1 MSGTAMSGTAMSEGT
16 VMRTV
21 TVWPHLPF
29 DILPILFWLFLIALL
44 GTGVA
49 FALLASRRK
58 LPYAIWVAGGAL
70 VLALMLTL
78 SATTSFWSAAW
89 DPAGGPTAA
98 MIAVLGGA
106 LAVFGGGPAAQ
117 LALNLATRGSVT
129 PGTHGGIL
137 VSDAAEAHGAP
148 LRGDSAQANTGG
160 SNAVGSDTPAGAT
173 STHEVLRGGAAIG
186 VLERLC
192 VVLGIVAGFP
202 EALAIVVAVKGLG
215 RFTELAA
222 AEARERFIIG
232 TLASLLWASGC
243 AVLVR
248 LALG

>member
-1 MSGTAMSGTAMSEGT
+1 MF
-16 VMRTV
+16 
-21 TVWPHLPF
+21 WPHLPF
-29 DILPILFWLFLIALL
+29 DLLPILFWVFLIVLL

-89 DPAGGPTAA
+89 DPAGGPAAA

-129 PGTHGGIL
+129 PGAHGGIL
-137 VSDAAEAHGAP
+137 VSDAAEAKGAP
-148 LRGDSAQANTGG
+148 LRGTSPQASATAAGPDTP
-160 SNAVGSDTPAGAT
+160 GSDTTAAGEAT
-173 STHEVLRGGAAIG
+173 GTHEVLRGGAAIG

>member
-1 MSGTAMSGTAMSEGT
+1 MF
-16 VMRTV
+16 
-21 TVWPHLPF
+21 WPHLPF
-29 DILPILFWLFLIALL
+29 DLLPILFWVFLIVLL

-78 SATTSFWSAAW
+78 SATTSFWTAAW
-89 DPAGGPTAA
+89 DPAGGPAAA

-129 PGTHGGIL
+129 PGAHGGIL
-137 VSDAAEAHGAP
+137 VSDAAEAKGAP
-148 LRGDSAQANTGG
+148 LRGPSGQASASASGADTP
-160 SNAVGSDTPAGAT
+160 VSDTGAAEAT
-173 STHEVLRGGAAIG
+173 GTHEVLRGGAAIG

-202 EALAIVVAVKGLG
+202 EALAIIVAVKGLG

-232 TLASLLWASGC
+232 TLASLLWASAC

>member
-1 MSGTAMSGTAMSEGT
+1 
-16 VMRTV
+16 
-21 TVWPHLPF
+21 
-29 DILPILFWLFLIALL
+29 
-44 GTGVA
+44 
-49 FALLASRRK
+49 
-58 LPYAIWVAGGAL
+58 
-70 VLALMLTL
+70 
-78 SATTSFWSAAW
+78 
-89 DPAGGPTAA
+89 

-129 PGTHGGIL
+129 PGAHGGIL
-137 VSDAAEAHGAP
+137 VSDAAEAQGAP
-148 LRGDSAQANTGG
+148 LRGAAAQANTADAGPAAPAAAE
-160 SNAVGSDTPAGAT
+160 SVASDTTAAG
-173 STHEVLRGGAAIG
+173 THEVLRGGAAIG

-202 EALAIVVAVKGLG
+202 EALAIVVAIKGLG

-232 TLASLLWASGC
+232 TLASLLWASAC

>member
-1 MSGTAMSGTAMSEGT
+1 MF
-16 VMRTV
+16 
-21 TVWPHLPF
+21 WPHLPF
-29 DILPILFWLFLIALL
+29 DLLPILFWVFLITLL

-70 VLALMLTL
+70 ILALMLTL

-137 VSDAAEAHGAP
+137 VSDAAEAQGAP
-148 LRGDSAQANTGG
+148 LRSAQAN
-160 SNAVGSDTPAGAT
+160 AAGAADSEPAAT
-173 STHEVLRGGAAIG
+173 GTHEVLRGGAAIG

>member
-1 MSGTAMSGTAMSEGT
+1 MNRTATL
-16 VMRTV
+16 
-21 TVWPHLPF
+21 WPHLPF
-29 DILPILFWLFLIALL
+29 DILPILFWLFLITLL
-44 GTGVA
+44 GVGVA

-58 LPYAIWVAGGAL
+58 LPYAIWVSGGAL

-148 LRGDSAQANTGG
+148 LRGASAQA
-160 SNAVGSDTPAGAT
+160 NAVGSDAAGSDAAGAT

>member
-1 MSGTAMSGTAMSEGT
+1 MF
-16 VMRTV
+16 
-21 TVWPHLPF
+21 WPHLAF
-29 DILPILFWLFLIALL
+29 DVLPILFWVFLIALL

-98 MIAVLGGA
+98 IIAVLGGA
-106 LAVFGGGPAAQ
+106 LAVFGGGPIAQ

-137 VSDAAEAHGAP
+137 VSAAAEAQGAP
-148 LRGDSAQANTGG
+148 LRGASARANAAASG
-160 SNAVGSDTPAGAT
+160 AAASDITATTDTADATAPETAAAG
-173 STHEVLRGGAAIG
+173 THEVLRGGAAIG

-202 EALAIVVAVKGLG
+202 EALAIIVAVKGLG

-232 TLASLLWASGC
+232 TLASLLWASAC

>member
-1 MSGTAMSGTAMSEGT
+1 MF
-16 VMRTV
+16 
-21 TVWPHLPF
+21 WPHLPF
-29 DILPILFWLFLIALL
+29 DILPILFWVFLIALL

-89 DPAGGPTAA
+89 DPAGGPAAA

-129 PGTHGGIL
+129 PGAHGGIL
-137 VSDAAEAHGAP
+137 VSDAAEAKGAP
-148 LRGDSAQANTGG
+148 LRGPSAPA
-160 SNAVGSDTPAGAT
+160 SAAASSADTPGPDTASEAT
-173 STHEVLRGGAAIG
+173 GTHEVLRGGAAIG

-202 EALAIVVAVKGLG
+202 EALAIIVAVKGLG

-232 TLASLLWASGC
+232 TLASLLWASAC

>member
-1 MSGTAMSGTAMSEGT
+1 MF
-16 VMRTV
+16 
-21 TVWPHLPF
+21 WPHLPF
-29 DILPILFWLFLIALL
+29 DILPILFWVFLITLL

-58 LPYAIWVAGGAL
+58 LPYAIWVSGGAL

-98 MIAVLGGA
+98 MIAVLGAA

-137 VSDAAEAHGAP
+137 VSAAAEAQGAP
-148 LRGDSAQANTGG
+148 LRGASAQADTADSDAPGTAAGDTTG
-160 SNAVGSDTPAGAT
+160 
-173 STHEVLRGGAAIG
+173 THEVLRGGAAIG

-202 EALAIVVAVKGLG
+202 EVLAIVVAVKGLG

-232 TLASLLWASGC
+232 TLASLLWASAC

-248 LALG
+248 IALG

>member
-1 MSGTAMSGTAMSEGT
+1 MIF
-16 VMRTV
+16 
-21 TVWPHLPF
+21 WPHFPF
-29 DILPILFWLFLIALL
+29 DVLPILFWVFLITLL

-78 SATTSFWSAAW
+78 SATTSFWSASW

-129 PGTHGGIL
+129 PGAHGGIL
-137 VSDAAEAHGAP
+137 VSDAAEAQGAP
-148 LRGDSAQANTGG
+148 LRGASAPANAAG
-160 SNAVGSDTPAGAT
+160 SAAAASDTGNTDTAVAG
-173 STHEVLRGGAAIG
+173 THEVLRGGAAIG

-202 EALAIVVAVKGLG
+202 EALAIIIAVKGLG

-232 TLASLLWASGC
+232 TLASLLWASAC